1 MADEDFEIDVYG
13 DAPDTH
19 DADPNNNADESGLGD
34 SSNQTAYETNSSIT
48 IANGSNPDST
58 ATTTHTHND
67 DYDADQHNMDVH
79 SNAAPSQSYQQGIK
93 RKEGSDDRP
102 IDPGATSALLLS
114 ELQWWTTD
122 DDIRGWIR
130 QASCEDELK
139 DITFSEHKVNGKSK
153 GQAYVEFTSQQAAT
167 ATKRCIESSTS
178 ETAAPGGKKMTVIY
192 TSNTTNPFKTLPK
205 DAPARAN
212 KEGAS
217 RGGSNMGYNDRG
229 GFRGRGG
236 FNGPRGGFN
245 RNFSGGGMGG
255 GFHGNPGGGF
265 NNNNMGGGGNFGFN
279 NMGGGGGGGNF
290 GFRGGMM
297 PGGGMGGGMR
307 GGGMRGG
314 RGGGGMN
321 PGMNASMNNNMMGG
335 MGGMGMPMMGFQQPA
350 HFPTFFGG
358 NQPSDWQN
366 PHGAKRPREN

>member
-13 DAPDTH
+13 DANDANDNTANV
-19 DADPNNNADESGLGD
+19 DADDSRLDDSNNH
-34 SSNQTAYETNSSIT
+34 AYENNSSIT
-48 IANGSNPDST
+48 IANGSNPES
-58 ATTTHTHND
+58 TTHAHND
-67 DYDADQHNMDVH
+67 DYENDQQNMDAQ
-79 SNAAPSQSYQQGIK
+79 SSSATPTQSYQQGVK
-93 RKEGSDDRP
+93 RKEVSDNRP

-122 DDIRGWIR
+122 DEIRGWIR

-153 GQAYVEFTSQQAAT
+153 GQAYIEFASQQAAT
-167 ATKRCIESSTS
+167 AAKRQI
-178 ETAAPGGKKMTVIY
+178 ETAAATSTQPGGKKVTVIY
-192 TSNTTNPFKTLPK
+192 TSHTNNPFKTLPK

-212 KEGAS
+212 KDGQT
-217 RGGSNMGYNDRG
+217 RGGSNVGGYNDRG
-229 GFRGRGG
+229 NFRGRGNFG
-236 FNGPRGGFN
+236 GPRGGFN
-245 RNFSGGGMGG
+245 RNFSGNMGG
-255 GFHGNPGGGF
+255 GFHNNVPSGF
-265 NNNNMGGGGNFGFN
+265 NNNIGGGNFGFN
-279 NMGGGGGGGNF
+279 NMGGGGGGGGNF

-321 PGMNASMNNNMMGG
+321 PGMNAGMNNGMMGG

-350 HFPTFFGG
+350 HFNPAFFGG
-358 NQPSDWQN
+358 NQQQSEWQN